1 MGRTKSSVAVAAV
14 LATGCVMLSTV
25 LIPVAFAEEPTGD
38 TTTTTTIPPQ
48 DPPPKDQEG
57 EGSQPDDIRKP
68 PNPVRRYNVKK
79 DLVFPIVGS
88 TYFYSGF
95 GACRDNC
102 SREHHG
108 IDIMSYNWKGLPVV
122 AAHDGVVTKV
132 THDEGNA
139 GCSVRIR
146 GRDRWETRYYHLN
159 NDTPGTDEVGFPCPA
174 AGIEVGTTVSAGQ
187 LIAYVGDSG
196 NAETTPP
203 HVHFELR
210 MPNGHPVDPYRSL
223 RSAKRVTYEW
233 LPTDFSAATLAI
245 TADHDP
251 EPASVTLVVTTDE
264 AEELMASEFRGVRL
278 NSPLVAVD
286 RRNPAPA
293 LSEIDRIGSQAVV
306 IISDADVR
314 WLEDL
319 LIGIAPF
326 VETEPIPKLEVQHAP
341 TIPEALEA
349 WKAREPNPTD
359 VFATVIAGRIDKI
372 WRSRVEP
379 FDEFSA
385 KHRSLVLVSE
395 SYGSRYLGHRS
406 TASPG
411 RYADR
416 DLLWW
421 ATGDGWIGT
430 ETIEEVPDR
439 GYAYVTERLATPWT
453 LAFLGSLAE
462 TDQVPRWKSK

>member
-1 MGRTKSSVAVAAV
+1 MVSMGPTNSSVAFAALLV
-14 LATGCVMLSTV
+14 MGCIMLSTV
-25 LIPVAFAEEPTGD
+25 VVPVALAEDPPQDTP
-38 TTTTTTIPPQ
+38 TTTTTVAPPQ
-48 DPPPKDQEG
+48 AQED
-57 EGSQPDDIRKP
+57 ESSAPDDIRTP
-68 PNPVRRYNVKK
+68 PNPVKRYNVEK

-122 AAHDGVVTKV
+122 AAHDGTVTKV
-132 THDEGNA
+132 TYDEGNA

-159 NDTPGTDEVGFPCPA
+159 NDAPGTGEIGFAYPA
-174 AGIEVGTTVSAGQ
+174 AGIEVGTSVSAGQ
-187 LIAYVGDSG
+187 LIGYVGDSG

-223 RSAKRVTYEW
+223 RKAKRVSYEW
-233 LPTDFSAATLAI
+233 LPTDFSTATLAI
-245 TADHDP
+245 AERFDP
-251 EPASVTLVVTTDE
+251 DPASVPLVVTIDE
-264 AEELMASEFRGVRL
+264 AQELMSSEFRSLRL
-278 NSPLVAVD
+278 DAPLVAVD
-286 RRNPAPA
+286 PQNPAPV
-293 LSEIDRIGSQAVV
+293 LSEINRIGSQAVV
-306 IISDADVR
+306 ILSDLDVR
-314 WLEDL
+314 WLHDL
-319 LIGIAPF
+319 LIGSAAI
-326 VETEPIPKLEVQHAP
+326 VEVEPIPELEVQRVP
-341 TIPEALEA
+341 RVPEALEA
-349 WKAREPNPTD
+349 WDAREPNPTD
-359 VFATVIAGRIDKI
+359 VFATVIAGRVDKI
-372 WRSRVEP
+372 WCSRLES

-385 KHRSLVLVSE
+385 EHRSLVLVSE
-395 SYGSRYLGHRS
+395 SYGARYLGHRS

-430 ETIEEVPDR
+430 ETIEEVPHR

-462 TDQVPRWKSK
+462 AQQVPRWKTK